1 MADSFART
9 AEQASAFTGLKVW
22 GQSILLNRL
31 GPKGR
36 RIERLSLMSDE
47 FRLDPLADADWPEE
61 IADMQAGFAG
71 GLNVYRTMAHNPALL
86 RAWANLREHV
96 VNRSVLGSQR
106 SELVILRTGVNL
118 GSSYEWQQHI
128 VRARKAGMDDTR
140 ISSLR
145 GPVESMAADDAV
157 FAQAVDE
164 LFRDRRLSPITVA
177 DLTVLVGKEGVI
189 DLMATVGFYST
200 LGFLLNTFET
210 PLDADI
216 ATELAVA
223 PLAPGLG

>member
-1 MADSFART
+1 
-9 AEQASAFTGLKVW
+9 
-22 GQSILLNRL
+22 
-31 GPKGR
+31 
-36 RIERLSLMSDE
+36 
-47 FRLDPLADADWPEE
+47 
-61 IADMQAGFAG
+61 MQAGFAG

-177 DLTVLVGKEGVI
+177 DLAVLVGKEGVI

-216 ATELAVA
+216 ATELAAA
-223 PLAPGLG
+223 PLAPGLV